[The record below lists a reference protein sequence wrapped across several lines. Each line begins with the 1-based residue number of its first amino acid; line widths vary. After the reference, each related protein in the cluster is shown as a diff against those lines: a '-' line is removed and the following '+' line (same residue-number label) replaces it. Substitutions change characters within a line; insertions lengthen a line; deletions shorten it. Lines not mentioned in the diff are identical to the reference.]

1 MAQVSM
7 RLRFFYLYVS
17 YQIYKSELS
26 KHVWIKLNQAYI
38 SRSDNPKGHGLTT
51 NNARIETIKESKL
64 YRPSLE
70 TNKRCVVI
78 CDGKYSF

>member
-1 MAQVSM
+1 MCHIK
-7 RLRFFYLYVS
+7 F
-17 YQIYKSELS
+17 IKSELS
-26 KHVWIKLNQAYI
+26 KHVWIKLNQANI

-78 CDGKYSF
+78 CDGKYSFKKRTALEKKN